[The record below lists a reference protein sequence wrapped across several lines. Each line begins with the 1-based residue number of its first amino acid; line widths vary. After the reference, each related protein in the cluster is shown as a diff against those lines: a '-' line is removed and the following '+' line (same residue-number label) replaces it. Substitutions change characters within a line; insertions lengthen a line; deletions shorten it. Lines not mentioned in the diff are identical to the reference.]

1 MHFAADNM
9 PPVNGFWSLS
19 IYQLSDLQLVDNA
32 IDRYS
37 IGDRTEGLRY
47 NDDGSLTIILQ
58 HEQPEDDKLNWMPV
72 PAGNFAAIMRL
83 YEPSEAALDN
93 SYLLPRIE
101 DIEN

>member
-1 MHFAADNM
+1 M

-47 NDDGSLTIILQ
+47 NDDGSLTIVLQ
-58 HEQPEDDKLNWMPV
+58 QQQPEDDKLNWMPV

>member
-1 MHFAADNM
+1 M

-37 IGDRTEGLRY
+37 IGDRAEGLRY
-47 NDDGSLTIILQ
+47 KDDGSLTIVLQ
-58 HEQPEDDKLNWMPV
+58 QQQPEDDKLNWMPV
-72 PAGNFAAIMRL
+72 PVGNFAAIMRL
-83 YEPSEAALDN
+83 YELSEAALDN
-93 SYLLPRIE
+93 SYLLPRME